1 MVLLFLYHHNSD
13 LDKWSLIKCSW
24 PSISLVSVSEDLMNH
39 GSKIFEKKFPES
51 SKKQNLN
58 LANAGNYI
66 HSIYIVFTTTYM
78 AFTLGI
84 KINQEVNLK
93 YMG

>member
-1 MVLLFLYHHNSD
+1 
-13 LDKWSLIKCSW
+13 
-24 PSISLVSVSEDLMNH
+24 MNH

-58 LANAGNYI
+58 LANAGNYF
-66 HSIYIVFTTTYM
+66 HSIYIVFTTTYI

-84 KINQEVNLK
+84 KINQEVI
-93 YMG
+93 